1 MDIDPEMVSYIITV
15 ILGLLA
21 TLMGTKWQKIKN
33 LFSQSQQTT
42 LKFAQALQV
51 LSEAIEDDRITQKEA
66 EAIVKSWKE
75 VIDEAK
81 RTVTTIKK

>member
-1 MDIDPEMVSYIITV
+1 MDIDPEMISYIVTI
-15 ILGLLA
+15 ILGALA
-21 TLMGTKWQKIKN
+21 TFMGTKWQKIKN
-33 LFSQSQQTT
+33 MFSQSQLTMT
-42 LKFAQALQV
+42 KFAQAIQV